1 MNGNGKIKFYG
12 MDGSSLIDIENNST
26 EKLDDLKEVKTSE
39 NFNRALKSVME
50 KDINILKSKLTSTIK
65 DIKKRC
71 AMCDYFDLDQ
81 IDDNIKSIELII
93 TQVENIISDLIIKK
107 DGIKVSLFS
116 SNKKAKK
123 DQIKK

>member
-50 KDINILKSKLTSTIK
+50 KDINNLKSKLTSTKK

-71 AMCDYFDLDQ
+71 AKCDYFD
-81 IDDNIKSIELII
+81 
-93 TQVENIISDLIIKK
+93 
-107 DGIKVSLFS
+107 
-116 SNKKAKK
+116 
-123 DQIKK
+123 